1 MTTTSSL
8 ENKPATPSAGKPPKA
23 PVQHNPLWKRKT
35 AQWSRW
41 LHTYLSMVSFT
52 ILLFFAVTGV
62 TLNHQ
67 AALTG
72 ETKPHRYTGTVDA
85 GWLKSPDAK
94 KDDIVALLRSRH
106 GVKADLSD
114 FRVDDDQVQISF
126 KGPGYAAD
134 GFVDRKSGKY
144 ELMETRLGLVAV
156 INDLHKGR
164 DTGKAW
170 SGIIDISGI
179 LMTLV
184 SVTGL
189 ILIFFLQK
197 KLRAGIYAL
206 IIGTILCYIVY
217 LIWVP

>member
-1 MTTTSSL
+1 MTTT
-8 ENKPATPSAGKPPKA
+8 TPPQISAAASAAIP
-23 PVQHNPLWKRKT
+23 PVQHVPLCRRRL
-35 AQWSRW
+35 AHWSRW

-52 ILLFFAVTGV
+52 ILLFFAVTGL

-72 ETKPHRYTGTVDA
+72 EVKPHRYTGTFEISWMKA
-85 GWLKSPDAK
+85 PDAK
-94 KDDIVALLRSRH
+94 KDDIVAAFRSRH
-106 GVKADLSD
+106 RIKADLSD
-114 FRVDDDQVQISF
+114 FRVDDDQVQVSF

-134 GFVDRKSGKY
+134 AFIDRATGKY
-144 ELMETRLGLVAV
+144 ELMESRLGFVAV

-170 SGIIDISGI
+170 AGVIDVSAV

-184 SVTGL
+184 SLSGL
-189 ILIFFLQK
+189 TLIFFLHK
-197 KLRAGIYAL
+197 KLRTGLIAL
-206 IIGTILCYIVY
+206 AIGTALCYVVY